1 MTRDE
6 LAQCRFELQYR
17 ADYSARYH
25 RKRAAFL
32 NVVDQLFTLVTLIA
46 GATAFA
52 QLVAGA
58 SNWLAK
64 VGAAGVTIIALVQAV
79 MRLGSAAEMHRQW
92 LKRWNALAIELEA
105 TSDPSAGDVRK
116 WLTEK
121 AELESDCV
129 AELRA
134 LVIACENE
142 TSRFMQLSGRQR
154 KIRGWQRLIIQLGT
168 LQQSFPRD
176 SSADLPV
183 PQSTESP

>member
-1 MTRDE
+1 LTPDE
-6 LAQCRFELQYR
+6 LAQRRFELQYR

-32 NVVDQLFTLVTLIA
+32 NLIDQLFTLITLIA

-58 SNWLAK
+58 PNWLAK
-64 VGAAGVTIIALVQAV
+64 VGAAGITIIALVQAV

-105 TSDPSAGDVRK
+105 TPDPSAADVRK
-116 WLTEK
+116 WLAEK
-121 AELESDCV
+121 AALESDCV

-142 TSRFMQLSGRQR
+142 TSRFMQLPGRQR

-168 LQQSFPRD
+168 LQQSFPHD
-176 SSADLPV
+176 PAADLPR
-183 PQSTESP
+183 PHQSE